1 MTLLAKIL
9 TLISDNYFGD
19 RFKEAVITKK
29 VGADTIRHIGYVDSC
44 SPLSRGQVYPC
55 GSRGRNDSS
64 LVLFGVCF
72 GHRLSLYAA
81 ATGLLEGA
89 SGWLL
94 LLGGHRMKSP
104 TMRAAYGFALEFRW
118 DS

>member
-9 TLISDNYFGD
+9 TWISDNYFED
-19 RFKEAVITKK
+19 KFKAAIITKK
-29 VGADTIRHIGYVDSC
+29 VGPIPYRHIGYADSC
-44 SPLSRGQVYPC
+44 FR
-55 GSRGRNDSS
+55 RNGSS
-64 LVLFGVCF
+64 LVLIGVCF

-81 ATGLLEGA
+81 ATGLFQGA
-89 SGWLL
+89 SGWLF

-104 TMRAAYGFALEFRW
+104 TMRAAYGFALEFRG